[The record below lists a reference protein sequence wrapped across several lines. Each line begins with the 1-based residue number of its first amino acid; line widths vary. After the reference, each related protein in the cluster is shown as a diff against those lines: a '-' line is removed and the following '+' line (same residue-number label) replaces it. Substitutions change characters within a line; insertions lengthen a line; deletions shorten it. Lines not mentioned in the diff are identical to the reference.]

1 MLTGLFLFRSN
12 PNYKIIII
20 AIVILKINDLHLLTM
35 TTENNQLSIR
45 GIITDIGSAD
55 QGENWSKQEFT
66 ITTVDKYPKEVRI
79 SVWNANIEWLSRC
92 KLGDEVVV
100 LFNVQSRKHNDKYY
114 TELSAWR
121 IDVDILAM
129 KKRADMFNKVIDP
142 KI

>member
-1 MLTGLFLFRSN
+1 
-12 PNYKIIII
+12 
-20 AIVILKINDLHLLTM
+20 M

-45 GIITDIGSAD
+45 GILTDIGSAD
-55 QGENWSKQEFT
+55 QGENWSKQDFS
-66 ITTVDKYPKEVRI
+66 ITTVDKYSKEVRI

-121 IDVDILAM
+121 IDVDILSM
-129 KKRADMFNKVIDP
+129 KKRADLLNKAKEI
-142 KI
+142 

>member
-1 MLTGLFLFRSN
+1 MLTGLFLFKQN
-12 PNYKIIII
+12 TNKKDNYI
-20 AIVILKINDLHLLTM
+20 AIVYIVFLLIHLLNM
-35 TTENNQLSIR
+35 TTENKQLSIR
-45 GIITDIGSAD
+45 GIISDIGNAD
-55 QGENWSKQEFT
+55 QGENWTKQDFS

-92 KLGDEVVV
+92 KLGDNVVV

-129 KKRADMFNKVIDP
+129 KQQQQSKNQEI
-142 KI
+142 

>member
-1 MLTGLFLFRSN
+1 M
-12 PNYKIIII
+12 
-20 AIVILKINDLHLLTM
+20 KINDLHLLTM

-55 QGENWSKQEFT
+55 QGENWSKQDFS

-114 TELSAWR
+114 TELAAWR
-121 IDVDILAM
+121 IDVDILSM
-129 KKRADMFNKVIDP
+129 KKRADLLNKAKEI
-142 KI
+142 

>member
-20 AIVILKINDLHLLTM
+20 AIVLLKINDLHLLTM

-55 QGENWSKQEFT
+55 QGENWSKQDFS

-114 TELSAWR
+114 TELAAWR
-121 IDVDILAM
+121 IDVDILSM
-129 KKRADMFNKVIDP
+129 KKRADLLNKAKEI
-142 KI
+142 